1 MKNLDRQRIDFDVAS
16 VAVGGVAVGGV
27 AAGLAAASHCV
38 GKPVVLGAWAAR
50 AAVGPLRKVKGT
62 RDRIDSF
69 FTATEQHGFCAFSGK
84 NTP

>member
-1 MKNLDRQRIDFDVAS
+1 MLLCIGSTGSALY
-16 VAVGGVAVGGV
+16 AVMHKSTMQCQGIVG
-27 AAGLAAASHCV
+27 SEN
-38 GKPVVLGAWAAR
+38 
-50 AAVGPLRKVKGT
+50 